1 MKLLHTSP
9 DPEHFMA
16 KNITS
21 LALAACLTL
30 PLIAC
35 VTVPSSQI
43 ANPKSYVIDSET
55 YQATGK
61 SERIKTIVLHYTV
74 SDNARSI
81 QLLTK
86 GNVSAHYLIM
96 KNNDD
101 KIYSLVPETERAWHA
116 GDGGFAGRTILND
129 TSIGIEIVNKGI
141 QSQYR
146 GALNNSDLEYH
157 PYEHFVE
164 FDEIQIKKVAQLVKD
179 IAARYEIAP
188 KNIIGHSDLAP
199 SRKIDPGAKFPWQ
212 RLYKEYSIG
221 AWYDE
226 ADKAFFMLQD
236 EFDNATIPEI
246 KQAFREYGYQIN
258 TTDEW
263 DKTSRDVIYAFQ
275 LHFRPLNP
283 TGTIDAETYAIL
295 KALNIKYAGTEDFY

>member
-1 MKLLHTSP
+1 
-9 DPEHFMA
+9 MA
-16 KNITS
+16 KNFTS

-30 PLIAC
+30 PLIGC
-35 VTVPSSQI
+35 VTTPSPQV
-43 ANPKSYVIDSET
+43 ANPESYLVDSET
-55 YQATGK
+55 YQAMGK
-61 SERIKTIVLHYTV
+61 SQRIKTIVLHYTV
-74 SDNARSI
+74 SDNERSI

-86 GNVSAHYLIM
+86 GKVSAHYLIM

-101 KIYSLVPETERAWHA
+101 KIYNLVPESERAWHA

-129 TSIGIEIVNKGI
+129 TSIGIEIVNDGI
-141 QSQYR
+141 QKQYR
-146 GALNNSDLEYH
+146 GALKKDADGIQNLDYH

-164 FDEIQIKKVAQLVKD
+164 FDEIQIKKVAQLVQD
-179 IAARYEIAP
+179 IATRYEIRP

-212 RLYKEYSIG
+212 RLYKEYGIG

-226 ADKAFFMLQD
+226 SDKAFFMLQN
-236 EFDNATIPEI
+236 EFDDATIPEI

-258 TTDEW
+258 DSDEW
-263 DKTSRDVIYAFQ
+263 DKPSRDVIYAFQ